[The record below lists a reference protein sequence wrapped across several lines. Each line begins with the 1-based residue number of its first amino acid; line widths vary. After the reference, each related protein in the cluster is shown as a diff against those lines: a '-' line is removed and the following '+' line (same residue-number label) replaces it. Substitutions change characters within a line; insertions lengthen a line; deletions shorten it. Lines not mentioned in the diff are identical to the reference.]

1 MHDHGSVVLGA
12 SEGAT
17 ADIAWIVI
25 YTLCWILMAAP
36 FVLWYAGVRT
46 PRAERRAAR
55 DRQAD
60 APAVEADETEVPVE
74 QMTA

>member
-36 FVLWYAGVRT
+36 FVLWYAARPMPPPSRRT
-46 PRAERRAAR
+46 RPRCPWSR
-55 DRQAD
+55 
-60 APAVEADETEVPVE
+60 
-74 QMTA
+74 

>member
-1 MHDHGSVVLGA
+1 MSDHGNAVLGA

-17 ADIAWIVI
+17 ADIAWAVI
-25 YTLCWILMAAP
+25 YVMCWILMAAP

-55 DRQAD
+55 ERPAD
-60 APAVEADETEVPVE
+60 APALEADESEVSVE

>member
-1 MHDHGSVVLGA
+1 MTIHAMSAV
-12 SEGAT
+12 
-17 ADIAWIVI
+17 
-25 YTLCWILMAAP
+25 AP